1 MLKNKIV
8 THLLNTIFFVAAPLA
23 VAVTPGNA
31 WEVKIIDYETHNRNT
46 NLAEG
51 SYMDKG
57 AWNSRAWPTCLN
69 GEYRFLTVEL
79 DRQRR
84 GIAFWSVR
92 IPQNG
97 WYKLETSYRASEN
110 RTNDADY
117 AVYVNRTTAEAENKA
132 APVHAIS
139 INQTQ
144 TYGSS
149 TPWVD
154 LGTYCLEKDDISMIV
169 LDGRD
174 DSQSDSA
181 DASRWTFVGEKYKS
195 QRCGGVDITSII
207 NPLLLKERQ

>member
-1 MLKNKIV
+1 M
-8 THLLNTIFFVAAPLA
+8 FFVAALFA

-31 WEVKIIDYETHNRNT
+31 WEVKIIDYETHNGNT

-51 SYMDKG
+51 SYIDKG
-57 AWNSRAWPTCLN
+57 AWKSRDWPTCLN

-79 DRQRR
+79 DAKRR

-110 RTNDADY
+110 RTTDADY
-117 AVYVNRTTAEAENKA
+117 AVYVNRTTAEAENKVR
-132 APVHAIS
+132 PVYARS
-139 INQTQ
+139 INQTH
-144 TYGSS
+144 GSS

-154 LGTYCLEKDDISMIV
+154 LGAYCLKKNDISMIV

-181 DASRWTFVGEKYKS
+181 DASRWTFVGESYKS
-195 QRCGGVDITSII
+195 KRCGGVDITPII
-207 NPLLLKERQ
+207 NPLLLKKNNR

>member
-1 MLKNKIV
+1 MLKNKIG
-8 THLLNTIFFVAAPLA
+8 TYLLSTMFFVAALLA
-23 VAVTPGNA
+23 VDVTPGNA

-117 AVYVNRTTAEAENKA
+117 AVYVNRTTAEAENMVK
-132 APVHAIS
+132 PVYART

-144 TYGSS
+144 GSS

-154 LGTYCLEKDDISMIV
+154 LGTYCLKKDDISMIV

-181 DASRWTFVGEKYKS
+181 DASRWTFVGETYRS
-195 QRCGGVDITSII
+195 QKCGGVDLGAIRH
-207 NPLLLKERQ
+207 LLLKRR

>member
-1 MLKNKIV
+1 MLKNKIGI
-8 THLLNTIFFVAAPLA
+8 HLLSTMFFVAALLV

-46 NLAEG
+46 NLTEG
-51 SYMDKG
+51 SYIDKG
-57 AWNSRAWPTCLN
+57 AWNARAWPTCSN

-79 DRQRR
+79 DPQRR
-84 GIAFWSVR
+84 GIAFWSVQ
-92 IPQNG
+92 IPKTG

-117 AVYVNRTTAEAENKA
+117 AVYVNRTTAEAENKVK
-132 APVHAIS
+132 PVYARS

-144 TYGSS
+144 SS

-154 LGTYCLEKDDISMIV
+154 LGTYCLKKNDISMIV

-181 DASRWTFVGEKYKS
+181 DASRWTFVGESYKS
-195 QRCGGVDITSII
+195 KRCGGVDITPII
-207 NPLLLKERQ
+207 NPLLLKKNNR